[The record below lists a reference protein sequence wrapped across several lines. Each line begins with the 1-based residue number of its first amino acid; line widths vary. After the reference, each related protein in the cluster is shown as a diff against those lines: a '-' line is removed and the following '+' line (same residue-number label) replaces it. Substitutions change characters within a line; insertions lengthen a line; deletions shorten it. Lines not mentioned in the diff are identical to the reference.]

1 MWTEQSRTLLVN
13 RPDGPFVGYRCPDQV
28 IDVFHRLDLRFD
40 NAHLTFTIP
49 LQGAILKRPQIIYN
63 TVVLERYASGFHVC
77 GYGTTGIPEFWFI
90 SNILEMDDFVYTRMA
105 LRYSPPSP
113 DFLDRDAKALGW
125 NGHDSGSIKNGVQFY
140 RNGDYR
146 LHAAAWHRLD
156 AVFQEVVNFSG
167 SQ

>member
-1 MWTEQSRTLLVN
+1 MSACCLSWPRIPIRRSKHPARNLFHLFFRTL
-13 RPDGPFVGYRCPDQV
+13 
-28 IDVFHRLDLRFD
+28 
-40 NAHLTFTIP
+40 
-49 LQGAILKRPQIIYN
+49 
-63 TVVLERYASGFHVC
+63 LERYASGFHVC

-156 AVFQEVVNFSG
+156 
-167 SQ
+167 